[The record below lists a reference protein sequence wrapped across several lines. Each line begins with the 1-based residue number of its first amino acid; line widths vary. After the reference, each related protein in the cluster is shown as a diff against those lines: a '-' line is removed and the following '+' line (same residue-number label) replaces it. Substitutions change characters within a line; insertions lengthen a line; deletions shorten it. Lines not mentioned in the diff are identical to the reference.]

1 LGALLNR
8 REIPVLAESELTYF
22 DSAATSLVPRR
33 VLDVVRDYYE
43 KVGAAAGRSAHRR
56 AVHATAIVEDARE
69 TVAGFFKCE
78 PEEVVF
84 TKNTTDGINSVA
96 AGLDWEAGDRVVT
109 TLFEH
114 HANLLPWMKLR
125 DERGVEIDVVWP
137 GEDGRFTADSFG
149 EALSKKNVKLL
160 AFTHR
165 SNVLGT
171 ELPATDIVKI
181 ARGAGVMTLLDAAQS
196 APHLPIDLSEID
208 PDFFTMSGHKAL
220 GPKGAGAL
228 VVKKRNFDRLKPAR
242 LGGGII
248 LDVNLDGYELA
259 DSPTC
264 YEAGTHDPAAA
275 AGLAEAFKTLDE
287 LGMDRVA
294 AHDRGLGAKLYEG
307 LNDLAGVTVFG
318 PEDPA
323 ERTGTCSFAIEGLK
337 PHRAAGLYD
346 RLANIAVR
354 SGHHCA
360 LPLATEHLGRR
371 DGTVRASLYVYNS
384 EEEVDNFIN
393 ITERITKM
401 NLSR

>member
-1 LGALLNR
+1 MGALLNR

-33 VLDVVRDYYE
+33 VLDVVVDYYE

-56 AVHATAIVEDARE
+56 SVQATAILEDARDA
-69 TVAGFFKCE
+69 VAGFFKCE

-96 AGLDWEAGDRVVT
+96 AGLNWEAGYRVVT

-125 DERGVEIDVVWP
+125 DERGVELDVIRP
-137 GEDGRFTADSFG
+137 DEAGRFTAGSFA

-171 ELPATDIVKI
+171 ELPAADIVEI

-196 APHLPIDLSEID
+196 VPHLPIDLSEID
-208 PDFFTMSGHKAL
+208 TDFFTMSGHKAL
-220 GPKGAGAL
+220 GPKGVGVL

-248 LDVNLDGYELA
+248 ADVNLDGYELA

-294 AHDRGLGAKLYEG
+294 AHDRGLGTRLYEG
-307 LNDLAGVTVFG
+307 LKNLPGVTVFG
-318 PEDPA
+318 PEDPT
-323 ERTGTCSFAIEGLK
+323 ERTGTCSFAIDGLK

-346 RLANIAVR
+346 RLGNVAVR

-384 EEEVDNFIN
+384 EEEVDDFID

-401 NLSR
+401 NKSR

>member
-43 KVGAAAGRSAHRR
+43 TVGAAAGRSAHRR
-56 AVHATAIVEDARE
+56 AVQATGIVEDARE
-69 TVAGFFKCE
+69 AVAGFFKCE

-125 DERGVEIDVVWP
+125 DERGVELDVIRP
-137 GEDGRFTADSFG
+137 DEDGRFTAESFA
-149 EALSKKNVKLL
+149 EALLKKNVKLL

-171 ELPATDIVKI
+171 ELPAADIIKI
-181 ARGAGVMTLLDAAQS
+181 ARGVGVMTLLDAAQS

-220 GPKGAGAL
+220 GPKGAGVL

-248 LDVNLDGYELA
+248 VDVNLDGYELA

-294 AHDRGLGAKLYEG
+294 AHDRGLGARLYEG
-307 LNDLAGVTVFG
+307 LRDLAGVMVFG

-323 ERTGTCSFAIEGLK
+323 ERTGTCSFAIDGLR

-346 RLANIAVR
+346 GLANVAVR

-384 EEEVDNFIN
+384 EEEVDDFID

-401 NLSR
+401 NISR